1 MGNIKRVLIDRNT
14 LVGKDGLFSKRG
26 CPGNCQHCN
35 LWTEDGCRVIL
46 EAPTVDAVE
55 VVHGRW
61 IPVIDEPTPFFDCA
75 TLSSYKCSVCG
86 RYEDEEE
93 PYCNCGA
100 KMDGDEE

>member
-35 LWTEDGCRVIL
+35 LWTEEGCRVIL
-46 EAPTVDAVE
+46 EAPTVDAVK

-61 IPVIDEPTPFFDCA
+61 IFDPYAFSMMC
-75 TLSSYKCSVCG
+75 YQCSCCG
-86 RYEDEEE
+86 EWHDNKSN
-93 PYCNCGA
+93 YCPDCGA
-100 KMDGDEE
+100 KMDLEGEN

>member
-1 MGNIKRVLIDRNT
+1 MKLINMGI

-55 VVHGRW
+55 VVHSGW
-61 IPVIDEPTPFFDCA
+61 ILNDDGSGTCKHCHRTTRNCWDYD
-75 TLSSYKCSVCG
+75 SWMN
-86 RYEDEEE
+86 
-93 PYCNCGA
+93 YCPDCGA
-100 KMDGDEE
+100 RMDGGNK